1 MDIES
6 KDLDNIRKYLIHEI
20 EEYEVY
26 EVSNIPI
33 QYSLLNI
40 CVITIDKMKSL
51 I

>member
-26 EVSNIPI
+26 EVPTFVS
-33 QYSLLNI
+33 Y
-40 CVITIDKMKSL
+40 
-51 I
+51 